1 MQIYTKNVISMKNIT
16 NTKLNK
22 LYSNSILIL
31 GIIEDIEINKVK
43 SSHFIHRSNDDK
55 DLCDSINQKGL
66 LQPIIVRPIN
76 DYFEI
81 VAGNRRYNACKKLG
95 WKKIIC
101 HIVELNDK
109 ESYEISLIENIQRKN
124 LDPIEEAQSYK
135 TYVLTHGWGGISE
148 LASKIGKSI
157 AYIDKKIKLLELPV
171 DILESILESE
181 ISITAAEELIPLNDG
196 KKQSNLADL
205 IIKKKLSSRAI
216 RSMVQG
222 MKNDLISYDDYYGLT
237 NDSIYMDE
245 IDKHTRKVFDKS
257 ITILKITAQK
267 LGLLIA
273 EIEENW
279 IIYEMMK
286 HHKDIIDNEINILIK
301 EKKKL

>member
-1 MQIYTKNVISMKNIT
+1 MKNIT